1 MRRALVVGLLVAV
14 SATSCTEPLSSDPWE
29 RVEALGIE
37 ETAYLLASDQFFEW
51 DDPGVLTRGSLERW
65 DQALSR
71 LERARSGWAKAAGHA
86 HETPQVIRAYD
97 LALFTVIKYSR
108 FIVDGSKQCH
118 ADADDPLSCIQMVR
132 ETYNEGLREALVAL
146 ADAHFGLAVALLN
159 GYEDD
164 SP

>member
-29 RVEALGIE
+29 RVEAIGIE
-37 ETAYLLASDQFFEW
+37 ETAYLLTPAHFEF
-51 DDPGVLTRGSLERW
+51 DDHGVLTRSSLERW

-71 LERARSGWAKAAGHA
+71 LERVRSGWAKAARPL